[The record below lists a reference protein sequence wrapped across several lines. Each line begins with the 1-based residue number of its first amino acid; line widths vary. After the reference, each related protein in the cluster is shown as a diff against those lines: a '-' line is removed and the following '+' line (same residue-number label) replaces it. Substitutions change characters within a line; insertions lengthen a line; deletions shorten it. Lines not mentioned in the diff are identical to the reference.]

1 MTPFNINPALQLVNL
16 GSLFGSR
23 LLPAGGIDISFPQ
36 IPQLGFSLAWLG
48 LGNIGSPWRVAD
60 QYYGGGYGGLPGGG
74 FKGIGD
80 APSGEGDQGEKAGP
94 AAPAGG
100 AVTDA
105 AVAAGPRGATERRD
119 RRERTQTSVKG
130 TDGSKQFEW
139 TQHLPSPLESEEFV
153 RQFQERMRR
162 MAETM
167 DNPWLMGSILLG
179 AGYTSEALR
188 PLIERGEVWIAERF
202 HALRPTIQQL
212 EQFSKSWQEL
222 ISSDKGQQLE
232 SDIFKE
238 IDARIK
244 DLAKKFPGDEKLK
257 EAAREEILKIFDSYI
272 DIHRKQPGY
281 EQAVA
286 ALEKM
291 RDSLSKLDSDIVAK
305 LNLVRDAQLIQKQG
319 QIYSLMDRIDTRLGN
334 NTIFTKAILDYFAND
349 LGGQPNFSLK
359 KHLLNALEAAQ
370 QTAQQ
375 TLQGNP
381 TELAAVNK
389 TLDELKKILR
399 ESSEAELRDAFG
411 EKLREL
417 NPEAYQ
423 QARIRIAELAA
434 RSSAPL
440 YVRAPA
446 GVVGHI
452 ARSYAHTLHS
462 PLFVVMATLQGTQAY
477 YKYDGDMTK
486 VAATVLETYGNF
498 GAAMALHS
506 AIEDAFGR
514 TFMRYTRVPAG
525 TYSAA
530 LSYLPDKVSGGRFSQ
545 FAARAGQQLSRA
557 GEAIAQ
563 KTPRWL
569 VGTYNYLGR
578 PLARAAIAETVG
590 LATMP
595 FRDPLG
601 TFILA
606 TCLELSHTVHA
617 NIKYGDLVSGRYSPE
632 KASEFW
638 FDFVRSKF
646 DSEHEDHIMNLILS
660 GSLLFFDRA
669 YKELWQEALKEH
681 RSHVQTLEN
690 SLKTFHH
697 LAVESEASMRI
708 GIYALRNMGNVQL
721 KESRSEFFDGLMREH
736 IRTSLNN
743 ELETMAVAA
752 GGGLAGLAVAN
763 GSPSS
768 GLMKELDE
776 RGVLDLYRNFNI
788 NNLRNEDNK
797 RIVSLAYRFGYL
809 PTVTSHNKEHQK
821 MLIENNVI
829 SAVEAYVGT
838 LMYKRTLLLQG
849 IHSLRTD
856 SFEAY
861 KKIFSKELQE
871 IDENLDFIRKALEY
885 HGLKDN
891 NLDAIVNKYIS
902 AAALEK
908 DRNNPELKEK
918 VKKALVSFINLDNE
932 MSPYDKQKNTRQTGI
947 ELLESLVFDKYR
959 QTNQYINVGGE
970 TKAVTLSVY
979 REHVLKQ
986 MAEKLLSYS
995 DKDTPSNAIINLRK
1009 DDRAYQDQVKK
1020 NMLTQVFSTTIQ
1032 LNNDEKF
1039 NKYIQTITTR
1049 MHMEMLQNLGTLA
1062 LQDAG
1067 FDKYKDTLKENI
1079 NLLRVHKYIFDDDKN
1094 PQVAWEKLV
1103 KVTSAIEMMTKLI
1116 VDLEK
1121 DYQAAKNPANANNQQ
1136 LQQQLARNISE
1147 KARLMELIID
1157 ASEKGMSL
1165 EDIINDVINSD
1176 KSDPALRQLYSEIL
1190 QQKMAKKD
1198 KLTSKDFEEEITKLV
1213 STLSNARTKL
1223 RLSKGDKGYDIL
1235 RNIDEAK
1242 GDEDKKKIL
1251 SEGIDYILADIET
1264 KQNEF
1269 NKEHFNKKD
1278 KHPNA
1283 VRLNRNNIEQINGGQ
1298 IYKEEKESIIG
1309 SLREHVQALRES
1321 VVKKVTVR
1329 VTTPDGVKEV
1339 EKVIAPHDPR
1349 MRFANLY
1356 YQGYDINSLWKHSVY
1371 ISTREDVEGGL
1382 PDLIAQI
1389 EKLDAGAL
1397 SRGKD
1402 LLPQIVQGRLMAKFG
1417 LSISDVGTFTNQG
1430 QEVALQLSKEMR
1442 AYFQSEM
1449 FNNRMVVLGDT
1460 AKVLSN
1466 IFDQLQSFD
1475 NETAKQITNL
1485 IKPDIVNAMFAGN
1498 KLYQQITQV
1507 EKEMIHR
1514 REDAT
1519 NKEFFKFM
1527 GQIKQKAADENARL
1541 LFRTVQA
1548 INDGKLN
1555 GEWQEILNEQLNIGN
1570 APWTVNQL
1578 IAKTQEYEIWLNE
1591 FKSRKTT
1598 LNPQKEIQAMIYYL
1612 ERSQSNNGYVNMIKE
1627 TLLGKLRN
1635 LYEDSKRL

>member
-838 LMYKRTLLLQG
+838 LIYKRMLLLKG
-849 IHSLRTD
+849 IDSLRSD

-871 IDENLDFIRKALEY
+871 VDENLDFIRKALES

-986 MAEKLLSYS
+986 MAEKLLNYS
-995 DKDTPSNAIINLRK
+995 DKDTPSKAIINLRK
-1009 DDRAYQDQVKK
+1009 DDKAYQDQVKK

-1049 MHMEMLQNLGTLA
+1049 MHMEMLQSLGTLA

-1103 KVTSAIEMMTKLI
+1103 KVTSAIEMMTKLT

-1121 DYQAAKNPANANNQQ
+1121 DYQAARNPANANNQQ

-1157 ASEKGMSL
+1157 ASKKGMSL
-1165 EDIINDVINSD
+1165 EDIVNDVINSD

-1223 RLSKGDKGYDIL
+1223 RLSKGDEGYDIL
-1235 RNIDEAK
+1235 RDIDEAK

-1283 VRLNRNNIEQINGGQ
+1283 VQLDRNNIEQINGGQ
-1298 IYKEEKESIIG
+1298 IYKKEKESIIG
-1309 SLREHVQALRES
+1309 SLREHVQALREQ
-1321 VVKKVTVR
+1321 VITRTKKEEGERIVL
-1329 VTTPDGVKEV
+1329 
-1339 EKVIAPHDPR
+1339 PHDPR

-1402 LLPQIVQGRLMAKFG
+1402 LLPQIVQGRLLAKFG

-1548 INDGKLN
+1548 FKDGKLN
-1555 GEWQEILNEQLNIGN
+1555 GEWQNILNEKLNIGN
-1570 APWTVNQL
+1570 DTPTIGQL
-1578 IAKTQEYEIWLNE
+1578 IAKTKEFEEWLNQ
-1591 FKSRKTT
+1591 FKSGQVHI
-1598 LNPQKEIQAMIYYL
+1598 NPQRQIQYIIYHL
-1612 ERSQSNNGYVNMIKE
+1612 ERSQSTNGHVNMIKE
-1627 TLLGKLRN
+1627 ILLGKLRN
-1635 LYEDSKRL
+1635 LYESSKT